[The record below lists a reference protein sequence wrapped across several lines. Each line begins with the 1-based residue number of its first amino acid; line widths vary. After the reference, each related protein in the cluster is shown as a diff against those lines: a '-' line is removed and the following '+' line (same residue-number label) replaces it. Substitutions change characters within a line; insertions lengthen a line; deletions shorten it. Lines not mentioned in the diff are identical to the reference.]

1 MNRLS
6 FILAISFALAACNPT
21 KNSSEEAT
29 TLQGYGVGRTLY
41 LAPRTSGP
49 ITALMVGEGET
60 VKAGT
65 LLFTLD
71 DGTVKS
77 KLDQAEAALMASR
90 ARLADLRA
98 GGRAQDIKAARENV
112 KQAEAT
118 LTLAEENYARSQT
131 LVAKGQAP
139 EARLDQDKA
148 ALAQAKAALRAQKA
162 RLDLVRAPARQD
174 AIAAAEQEV
183 QVQQALVQ
191 QARTALDNLSVQA
204 PNAGLVQTLI
214 RRVGE
219 IAGPAQ
225 PVLALLPPENM
236 RIRFFIPQMQLGQV
250 KIGDPVRL
258 SCDGCKA
265 TAKGHIVYIAPSAEF
280 TPPVIFTEK
289 ERAKLV
295 YMAEALPDE
304 PTQFHPGQPVAVRLP

>member
-1 MNRLS
+1 MTRLS
-6 FILAISFALAACNPT
+6 FLFALGSLLAACSPT
-21 KNSSEEAT
+21 ENSGEQVH

-41 LAPRTSGP
+41 LAPRTNGP
-49 ITALMVGEGET
+49 ITTLMVAEGDT
-60 VKAGT
+60 VSPGD

-77 KLDQAEAALMASR
+77 KLDQAEAALMASH

-98 GGRAQDIKAARENV
+98 GGRLQDIKAARENV
-112 KQAEAT
+112 AQAEAS
-118 LTLAEENYARSQT
+118 LVLAEENHTRSAS
-131 LVAKGQAP
+131 LVRKGQAP
-139 EARLDQDKA
+139 QARLDQDTA

-162 RLDLVRAPARQD
+162 RLDLIRAPARQD
-174 AIAAAEQEV
+174 KIAAAEQEV
-183 QVQQALVQ
+183 QVQDALVQ
-191 QARTALDNLSVQA
+191 QARTALDDLSVQA

-236 RIRFFIPQMQLGQV
+236 RIRFFIPQTQLGQV
-250 KIGDPVRL
+250 RVGDPVRL
-258 SCDGCKA
+258 SCDGCA
-265 TAKGHIVYIAPSAEF
+265 GGAKGRIVFIAPSAEF

-289 ERAKLV
+289 ERTKLV
-295 YMAEALPDE
+295 YMAEVQPEE
-304 PTQFHPGQPVAVRLP
+304 PTQFHPGQPVAVKLP

>member
-1 MNRLS
+1 MTRLS
-6 FILAISFALAACNPT
+6 FLFAAALILAACSPAENT
-21 KNSSEEAT
+21 SEEAT

-49 ITALMVGEGET
+49 IAALMVTEGEK
-60 VKAGT
+60 VKAGA

-71 DGTVKS
+71 NGTLQS
-77 KLDQAEAALMASR
+77 RLDQAEAALMASR

-98 GGRAQDIKAARENV
+98 GGRVQDIKAARENV
-112 KQAEAT
+112 KQAEAA
-118 LTLAEENYARSQT
+118 LVLAEENYARSKA
-131 LVAKGQAP
+131 LVTKGQAP
-139 EARLDQDKA
+139 QARLDQDKA
-148 ALAQAKAALRAQKA
+148 VLAQAKAALRAQKA
-162 RLDLVRAPARQD
+162 RLDLIRAPARQD
-174 AIAAAEQEV
+174 TITAAEQEV
-183 QVQQALVQ
+183 QVQDALAQ
-191 QARTALDNLSVQA
+191 QARTALGDLSVQA

-236 RIRFFIPQMQLGQV
+236 RIRFFIPQTQLGQV
-250 KIGDPVRL
+250 HVGDQVNL
-258 SCDGCKA
+258 SCDGCKGN
-265 TAKGHIVYIAPSAEF
+265 AKGRIVFIAPSAEF

-295 YMAEALPDE
+295 YMAEVQPEE
-304 PTQFHPGQPVAVRLP
+304 PAQFHPGQPVAVTLP